1 MDITPLDKPIFKL
14 DTQFMSSFDIDP
26 IPISDTDSSLPNIE
40 KNIIPIAA
48 PPLSAS
54 LLISSVSEKPISAP
68 VNKVVLNSESTPLKI
83 IIPQTPKPPTSNYS
97 KSDTVE
103 ILFGELK
110 KYCTATYKPNQL
122 FLKYPNNLTGSQTE
136 YYNKANTMGFVSIKI
151 LKVKTKS
158 DLLMIYKNEGLKRTD
173 LEYRIIHLK

>member
-14 DTQFMSSFDIDP
+14 DKQFMSSFDIDP
-26 IPISDTDSSLPNIE
+26 IPISDKDLSLQNIGE
-40 KNIIPIAA
+40 NIIPVAA
-48 PPLSAS
+48 PPLSTS
-54 LLISSVSEKPISAP
+54 LLISNVGEKPILTP
-68 VNKVVLNSESTPLKI
+68 VNKVVFNTELTPSKI
-83 IIPQTPKPPTSNYS
+83 NISQTPKTLTSNHF

-103 ILFGELK
+103 ILFEELK

-173 LEYRIIHLK
+173 LEYRIIHVK